1 MNSRIEKVGRTCFAV
16 IEEVGRTGLFLLHC
30 LARAVTP
37 PVKLNP
43 VVQQIHFIGARSSW
57 VIITAGVFTGMVVAL
72 QFYDTL
78 VRFGSVELLGSA
90 VALSLIRELGPV
102 ITALMVTGRAGSA
115 ICAEIGI
122 MRISEQIDALECMGI
137 DPYRFFLTPKLLAGL
152 VAVPILTTLFDLS
165 GLIGGWFVGVVLFGV
180 GEGTY
185 IQGLRSGIE
194 WNDVAMGLVKSVV
207 FGCLIVWFCAAKG
220 YFLHYDRAGAFG
232 PEGVSRVTTNAVVLS
247 SVSVLFADYL
257 IGSLML

>member
-1 MNSRIEKVGRTCFAV
+1 MSGGLEKTGHHYFSLIEAVGRM
-16 IEEVGRTGLFLLHC
+16 GLFLLQC
-30 LARAVTP
+30 LFRAATP
-37 PVKLNP
+37 PVKLYP

-57 VIITAGVFTGMVVAL
+57 VVVTAGLFTGMVVAL

-78 VRFGSVELLGSA
+78 VRFGSVDLLGSA

-152 VAVPILTTLFDLS
+152 VAVPVLTILFDLA
-165 GLIGGWFVGVVLFGV
+165 GLVGGWFVGVVLFGV

-185 IQGLRSGIE
+185 VQGLRGGIE
-194 WNDVAMGLVKSVV
+194 WNDVAMGLVKSIV
-207 FGCLIVWFCAAKG
+207 FGGLIVWFCAAKG
-220 YFLHYDRAGAFG
+220 YFLHYERAGAFG